1 MGAFSV
7 IVKLHCR
14 HGGRLTPALCRR
26 FGGFPVTHDS
36 WARQL
41 DALEA
46 DLMAGRHRYQRGSYY
61 TVGYNNPW
69 QLAHR

>member
-1 MGAFSV
+1 M
-7 IVKLHCR
+7 ILR
-14 HGGRLTPALCRR
+14 RR

-36 WARQL
+36 WAHQR

-46 DLMAGRHRYQRGSYY
+46 DLMAGRRRYQRGSYY
-61 TVGYNNPW
+61 TVAYNNPW